1 MYPPDGVLKDALDDQ
16 GPEAPAYTART
27 RHVCGASNSSAHEG
41 VYDTVSPSPAT
52 VEVHP
57 LTTAPAAV
65 LISNSYDNGTDE
77 LNLAVALFV
86 VSVRVSGCAPLTGE
100 IGDGAVAFSVEPS
113 AAAFTDPF
121 SVTLGE
127 DGLCDDFEQ
136 AMARASTAAAEQR
149 TNLFWCIR

>member
-1 MYPPDGVLKDALDDQ
+1 MYPPDGVLNDALADQ
-16 GPEAPAYTART
+16 GPAAPAYTART
-27 RHVCGASNSSAHEG
+27 RHVCAVSNSSAHVG
-41 VYDTVSPSPAT
+41 VYDTVSSPPAT
-52 VEVHP
+52 VELHP

-77 LNLAVALFV
+77 SNLPLALFV
-86 VSVRVSGCAPLTGE
+86 VRVRVSGCAPLTGE
-100 IGDGAVAFSVEPS
+100 TGVGAVAFSVEPS

-127 DGLCDDFEQ
+127 DGLWDDFEQ